1 MALLRPYAIRIRVR
15 QVLTNSNIRTRVR
28 EVFLLCEYKRA
39 KKLTQILAGGCNVVS
54 GGTDSHLILV
64 DLRPKKITGNIAEKS
79 LERAGITCNKNAI
92 PFDPEKPMVTSGIRL
107 GTPTLTSRGMG
118 TGTQFT
124 GFTSTKYNSIYL
136 LY

>member
-1 MALLRPYAIRIRVR
+1 MLYALEFVR
-15 QVLTNSNIRTRVR
+15 DSI
-28 EVFLLCEYKRA
+28 FLLCECKSA
-39 KKLTQILAGGCNVVS
+39 KKKLTQILAGGCNVVS

-118 TGTQFT
+118 TGTQFA
-124 GFTSTKYNSIYL
+124 GFTSTNVQLILLALLAQKY
-136 LY
+136 